1 MPDNL
6 SICSKDENGSSRGGK
21 KKPQQKMNI
30 FQTSLALVAT
40 NIGGAILASP
50 YALYRLGL
58 INGVILLLTLASL
71 AHISNMMY
79 LAIKDLTPRKYE
91 SIYEISYLLVGR
103 RSIFIICSVMFVT
116 NLCAM
121 IIYYQ
126 IIGDTIS
133 RLLAQIFVDDIF
145 GKSKADIRYDLHQ
158 MNAIT

>member
-6 SICSKDENGSSRGGK
+6 SNCSKDDNGSINGGK
-21 KKPQQKMNI
+21 KKPHQKMNI

-91 SIYEISYLLVGR
+91 SISLLKK
-103 RSIFIICSVMFVT
+103 F
-116 NLCAM
+116 
-121 IIYYQ
+121 
-126 IIGDTIS
+126 
-133 RLLAQIFVDDIF
+133 
-145 GKSKADIRYDLHQ
+145 
-158 MNAIT
+158 

>member
-1 MPDNL
+1 MLTGDV
-6 SICSKDENGSSRGGK
+6 EA
-21 KKPQQKMNI
+21 QKR
-30 FQTSLALVAT
+30 AH
-40 NIGGAILASP
+40 
-50 YALYRLGL
+50 YRLGL

-103 RSIFIICSVMFVT
+103 RSIFIICAVMFVT

-133 RLLAQIFVDDIF
+133 RLMAQIFVEDIF
-145 GKSKADIRYDLHQ
+145 GKSKADIRYDLH
-158 MNAIT
+158 